1 MDDLAAMPHP
11 RQLAYKFLN
20 DTKYF
25 EIEDWLKLRD
35 PDLRAPKRVTI
46 TEILDE
52 VKILLKEGYNSEHN

>member
-1 MDDLAAMPHP
+1 MPLP

-35 PDLRAPKRVTI
+35 PDLRAPNRVTI